1 MQALSSVEIF
11 FQAVAIEI
19 LLLTLEIFGLF
30 SSLANELAGL
40 GEIPTKSRQVK
51 IKKLTRTIERID
63 RSDLM
68 GIVELQGY
76 KPCDQ
81 QIDRFVANRPPPA

>member
-1 MQALSSVEIF
+1 MQALSSVEAF
-11 FQAVAIEI
+11 FQAVAIEMP
-19 LLLTLEIFGLF
+19 TLEIFGIA

-40 GEIPTKSRQVK
+40 GEMPTKNRQAK
-51 IKKLTRTIERID
+51 IKKLTKATERID

-76 KPCDQ
+76 
-81 QIDRFVANRPPPA
+81 